1 MRSKYLSKIRIRSFD
16 KISISILFHSLYS
29 LFTKKESSPIYLCIK
44 TFSKLCWSI
53 DSTSFKI
60 FPKNCQ
66 SFFSSLPGHPPTFI
80 SRDGKFKV
88 IVVRRERDLNARV
101 SLSVNGVS
109 IFTPRD
115 EIEGRNWISHWDG
128 ESDRSSSLRYW
139 KRKRKEKGKERR
151 KGRRDPALPVPG

>member
-1 MRSKYLSKIRIRSFD
+1 MIKFPFLSY
-16 KISISILFHSLYS
+16 SILCTLSS
-29 LFTKKESSPIYLCIK
+29 QKKNLLPYIYASKHFQNCADQSIPLRLKFFLKIVK
-44 TFSKLCWSI
+44 AFS
-53 DSTSFKI
+53 
-60 FPKNCQ
+60 
-66 SFFSSLPGHPPTFI
+66 GHPPTFI

>member
-29 LFTKKESSPIYLCIK
+29 LFTKKESSPIYIYASKHFQNCADQSIPLRLKFFLKIVK
-44 TFSKLCWSI
+44 AFS
-53 DSTSFKI
+53 
-60 FPKNCQ
+60 
-66 SFFSSLPGHPPTFI
+66 GHPPTFI